1 MIQTGA
7 ASYEELL
14 AEFNAALDS
23 ALSGVAPDPTGATL
37 SPTLLMSLDDIAG
50 AVRDKRPTQN
60 LITLACAA
68 FTVYAADR
76 NSMRHGPWTRRGV
89 VTTELRKRRV
99 AAQPA

>member
-23 ALSGVAPDPTGATL
+23 ALSGTAPVKASATL
-37 SPTLLMSLDDIAG
+37 SPTLLMSLNDIAN
-50 AVRDKRPTQN
+50 AVRDNRPTQN

-76 NSMRHGPWTRRGV
+76 NSMRHGPGKRRAQATAAMLKRRG
-89 VTTELRKRRV
+89 